1 MVPSRSRVKFGGHW
15 QPLERR
21 EEVQIRRRGSGGI
34 TDVGED

>member
-1 MVPSRSRVKFGGHW
+1 MKFGGHS

-21 EEVQIRRRGSGGI
+21 EEVQIRRGSGGI